1 MVAGTHGAEED
12 YSMNFGADQFEQ
24 SMDQQDSIGKQSE
37 GKKVRINDTNL
48 DKVVEQK
55 VDKVL
60 GILSKVLF

>member
-1 MVAGTHGAEED
+1 
-12 YSMNFGADQFEQ
+12 
-24 SMDQQDSIGKQSE
+24 MDQQDSIGKQSE